1 MGSIFRP
8 DIHYPPP
15 SFGLTR
21 RPPLL
26 PLEIIACPASGVYG
40 GYSGYP
46 IPVNPGRWAMAFM
59 PLYALS
65 SRTTR
70 LYA

>member
-26 PLEIIACPASGVYG
+26 TLEIIACPASGVYG

-46 IPVNPGRWAMAFM
+46 IPVNPARWAMAFM
-59 PLYALS
+59 PFYALS
-65 SRTTR
+65 TRTTR